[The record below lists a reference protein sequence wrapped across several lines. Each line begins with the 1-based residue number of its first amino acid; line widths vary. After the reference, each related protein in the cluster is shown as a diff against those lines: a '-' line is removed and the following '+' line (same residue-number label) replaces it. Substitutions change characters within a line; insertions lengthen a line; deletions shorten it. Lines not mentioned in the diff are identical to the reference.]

1 MAEIHVAAGSRPG
14 IVADSIADQV
24 RSHGKAALRAAGAG
38 AVNQAV
44 KAVAIAIGFLSVEG
58 IRAVCVP
65 TFAGVEAERAERKT
79 IQITVE
85 VQQID

>member
-1 MAEIHVAAGSRPG
+1 MTEIQVAAGSRPR
-14 IVADSIADQV
+14 IVADSIVNRV
-24 RSHGKAALRAAGAG
+24 RSHGSAVLVAGGAG

-65 TFAGVEAERAERKT
+65 TFARSRSRGRSAGRYKSQWRCSRS
-79 IQITVE
+79 
-85 VQQID
+85 D

>member
-1 MAEIHVAAGSRPG
+1 MTEIHVVAGSRPR
-14 IVADSIADQV
+14 IVADSIVSQV
-24 RSHGKAALRAAGAG
+24 RGHGRAVLLAGGAG

-65 TFAGVEAERAERKT
+65 TFADVGAKGMECKAM
-79 IQITVE
+79 QITVE

>member
-1 MAEIHVAAGSRPG
+1 MTEIHVVAGSRAR
-14 IVADSIADQV
+14 IVAGSIVNQV
-24 RSHGKAALRAAGAG
+24 RGHGSAVLLAGGAS

-58 IRAVCVP
+58 IQAVCVP
-65 TFAGVEAERAERKT
+65 TFAGVEAEGTERRTMK
-79 IQITVE
+79 ITVE

>member
-1 MAEIHVAAGSRPG
+1 MTEIHVVALSRSEVIAG
-14 IVADSIADQV
+14 SIADQV
-24 RSHGKAALRAAGAG
+24 RSHGQVVLQAAGAG

-44 KAVAIAIGFLSVEG
+44 KAVAIAIRFLNLEG

-65 TFAGVEAERAERKT
+65 TFADVEVEGTERRA

-85 VQQID
+85 VQQTV